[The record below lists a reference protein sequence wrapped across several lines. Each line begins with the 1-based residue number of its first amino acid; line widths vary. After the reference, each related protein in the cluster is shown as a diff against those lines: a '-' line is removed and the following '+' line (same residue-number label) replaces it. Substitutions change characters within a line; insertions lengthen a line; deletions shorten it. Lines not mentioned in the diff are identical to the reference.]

1 MNRITSP
8 FRVRALEG
16 IMRMLSRAVDA
27 CIGRLLEAG
36 VDAPAIAVLF
46 SGDETFE
53 HPDAVTERLLV
64 LQLLE
69 QPGPRSHIE
78 LREALSDIVP
88 CVIRAALEELES
100 EDILYIGREQVWA
113 TPCVRHLDRLELIAL

>member
-1 MNRITSP
+1 MNKITTP
-8 FRVRALEG
+8 FRIRVLEG
-16 IMRMLSRAVDA
+16 IMRMLGRAVDA

-53 HPDAVTERLLV
+53 HPDTVAERLLV

-69 QPGPRSHIE
+69 QPGPRSHTNY
-78 LREALSDIVP
+78 RTRSAMSRRRD
-88 CVIRAALEELES
+88 CAALEELES
-100 EDILYIGREQVWA
+100 EDVLYIGREQVWA
-113 TPCVRHLDRLELIAL
+113 TPCVRHLDRLGLIAL